1 MAGRDTQTKL
11 KRLAGRMRAA
21 GHDRLAV
28 CLALTG
34 FREPLPLPEFEYAE
48 ALLEG
53 ISDEA
58 RLYWIGALYSLLLGP
73 EQRKRQAAYFTPPVL
88 AARLIA
94 MAEDHGCDLRK
105 ATVFDPAA
113 GGAAFLATVA
123 ARMRALGR
131 DPESCAAS
139 LRGVELDPD
148 LAVLSRSLIG
158 KTLGLEL
165 PARGGPIRCG
175 DALKTPIEQRADLV
189 LANPPF
195 GRRMGPDL
203 DGVRWR
209 RVASPGHVNIYA
221 LFVALAL
228 RWAKPGGLVGL
239 IIPASFIGGPY
250 YDRLRSHIRRWS
262 DVLALGMVDERDD
275 LFLDVAQ
282 DVCLLLLRK
291 SEAGHRPDAEVKF
304 GEVDFAGRWV
314 DTGHRCLPKELA
326 AAWELPPRTDD
337 SLPGGATLADYGVA
351 VQVGY
356 YVWNRERERLR
367 EAPEQNAAPL
377 YWACNIRPGQL
388 CFPRAR
394 KRDGVDYVSF
404 KKPSAAV
411 ILGPAVLLQ
420 RVTNSKQPRRLVAGM
435 APDLPGGFTTE
446 NHVILLRPIRPDVDL
461 NLVCRLLNTKAAD
474 DRYRRLSG
482 TASLSAKLLRRLDL
496 PDPARFR
503 AALVRNPDVE
513 QAAAEAYGREPK
525 QHRSAA

>member
-1 MAGRDTQTKL
+1 
-11 KRLAGRMRAA
+11 
-21 GHDRLAV
+21 
-28 CLALTG
+28 
-34 FREPLPLPEFEYAE
+34 
-48 ALLEG
+48 
-53 ISDEA
+53 
-58 RLYWIGALYSLLLGP
+58 
-73 EQRKRQAAYFTPPVL
+73 
-88 AARLIA
+88 
-94 MAEDHGCDLRK
+94 
-105 ATVFDPAA
+105 
-113 GGAAFLATVA
+113 
-123 ARMRALGR
+123 
-131 DPESCAAS
+131 
-139 LRGVELDPD
+139 
-148 LAVLSRSLIG
+148 
-158 KTLGLEL
+158 
-165 PARGGPIRCG
+165 
-175 DALKTPIEQRADLV
+175 
-189 LANPPF
+189 
-195 GRRMGPDL
+195 
-203 DGVRWR
+203 
-209 RVASPGHVNIYA
+209 
-221 LFVALAL
+221 
-228 RWAKPGGLVGL
+228 
-239 IIPASFIGGPY
+239 
-250 YDRLRSHIRRWS
+250 
-262 DVLALGMVDERDD
+262 
-275 LFLDVAQ
+275 
-282 DVCLLLLRK
+282 
-291 SEAGHRPDAEVKF
+291 
-304 GEVDFAGRWV
+304 
-314 DTGHRCLPKELA
+314 
-326 AAWELPPRTDD
+326 
-337 SLPGGATLADYGVA
+337 LADYGVA